1 MREPAYRL
9 IQLSLV
15 GAGACAAAGAGL
27 LLPDL
32 IARRPVGVW
41 PMILAGVTWLA
52 AILLFVRSWRAADR
66 LGRGVRAIRMGVVT
80 RSPQREKPNAGGD
93 CEASLDKPQLF
104 GVEVEPDVADW
115 QCWRYRVSTVVVPMR
130 NLVLGLR
137 E

>member
-1 MREPAYRL
+1 MVAAVNDDSVVLTRNVIAFRAQYG
-9 IQLSLV
+9 I
-15 GAGACAAAGAGL
+15 AAAGAGSTTL
-27 LLPDL
+27 EQWVDATGGFAALDAATLP
-32 IARRPVGVW
+32 R
-41 PMILAGVTWLA
+41 
-52 AILLFVRSWRAADR
+52 
-66 LGRGVRAIRMGVVT
+66 VRAIRMGVVT

-137 E
+137 